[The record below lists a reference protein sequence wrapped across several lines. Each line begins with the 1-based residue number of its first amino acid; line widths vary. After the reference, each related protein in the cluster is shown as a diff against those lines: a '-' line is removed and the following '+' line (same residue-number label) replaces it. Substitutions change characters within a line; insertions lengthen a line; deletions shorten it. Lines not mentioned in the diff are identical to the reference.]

1 MESGR
6 FTLIELLVVIAVIA
20 ILASMLLPALG
31 KAREKAR
38 AISCTS
44 NLKQAGLVFTMYA
57 NDFEDYLPPVRSSS
71 TSADWNY
78 ACTYFWLENNFV
90 PKNVFKCPAMPK
102 YEVERFKQ
110 DYAFHNNYY
119 SDAPAHIKIQKV
131 KQSSKKVFFLDSY
144 LNTADGFS
152 VENGGY
158 RFDIYMYETLR
169 DGGGRPASRHLRR
182 ANLLHLD
189 MHAAASPVFN
199 SQNVQNDPFFT
210 LSGSYYLTNR
220 VRWNPAY

>member
-1 MESGR
+1 MTRKLNHLGVGVPDGKDR
-6 FTLIELLVVIAVIA
+6 PAQRPQPRRNHP
-20 ILASMLLPALG
+20 LP
-31 KAREKAR
+31 
-38 AISCTS
+38 
-44 NLKQAGLVFTMYA
+44 
-57 NDFEDYLPPVRSSS
+57 
-71 TSADWNY
+71 
-78 ACTYFWLENNFV
+78 
-90 PKNVFKCPAMPK
+90 
-102 YEVERFKQ
+102 
-110 DYAFHNNYY
+110 

-220 VRWNPAY
+220 IRWNPAY